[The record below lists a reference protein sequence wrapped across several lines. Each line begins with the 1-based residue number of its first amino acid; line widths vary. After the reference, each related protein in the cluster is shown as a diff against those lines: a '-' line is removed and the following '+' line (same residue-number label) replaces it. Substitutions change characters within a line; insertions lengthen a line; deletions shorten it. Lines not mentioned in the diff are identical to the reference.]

1 MPRPAR
7 IQYEDA
13 FYHVMNRGSGKQ
25 KIFHGVKYY
34 EAFLETLEESH
45 NRFDAQIHA
54 YCLMDNHYHLSIATP
69 RANLGRIMRHI
80 NGVYTQRYN
89 RLKRTDGPLFRG
101 RYKAILIDEDAYL
114 LQLGRY
120 IHRNPAEVKG
130 ASEDKLRTFQWSS
143 YLAYTNRASVPSWL
157 DRDLTYRLLGQKIV
171 TLVIEILSVRGTVRN
186 FYSFTVKEMWEVFW
200 ERNRFGSR

>member
-1 MPRPAR
+1 
-7 IQYEDA
+7 
-13 FYHVMNRGSGKQ
+13 MNRGSGRQ
-25 KIFHGVKYY
+25 KIFHGAKYY

-101 RYKAILIDEDAYL
+101 RYKAILIDDDAYL

-120 IHRNPAEVKG
+120 IHRNPAV
-130 ASEDKLRTFQWSS
+130 A
-143 YLAYTNRASVPSWL
+143 P
-157 DRDLTYRLLGQKIV
+157 
-171 TLVIEILSVRGTVRN
+171 LSVGCVDRPSVLGTLPPPTTVSSILMSLLCGPWTLRN
-186 FYSFTVKEMWEVFW
+186 CDSSLVPICI
-200 ERNRFGSR
+200 NQNSPFGIDSHRCQQHFNFRSGDNNDVLAAWAVGWLPNT